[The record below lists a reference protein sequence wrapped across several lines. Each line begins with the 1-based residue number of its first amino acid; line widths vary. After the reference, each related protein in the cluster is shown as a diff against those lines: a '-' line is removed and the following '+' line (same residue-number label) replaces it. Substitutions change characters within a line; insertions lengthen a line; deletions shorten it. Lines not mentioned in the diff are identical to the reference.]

1 MIVSLCG
8 EMVLVRS
15 VFAYYFLIELHTIG
29 RSLVIALCMYP
40 QYCMMIGA
48 ASSTDEFVMIHLR
61 DDVMMTEH
69 FTVFV
74 ELLSDA
80 DDESFFVAGCVD
92 DDVFIVYLLC

>member
-1 MIVSLCG
+1 M
-8 EMVLVRS
+8 RS

-29 RSLVIALCMYP
+29 RSFIISVCMYP

-48 ASSTDEFVMIHLR
+48 ASSTDEFVMVHLWNN
-61 DDVMMTEH
+61 VMMAEH

-80 DDESFFVAGCVD
+80 DDESFFVASGID
-92 DDVFIVYLLC
+92 DDVFVIYLGC